1 MAKAKSIEGTTK
13 SDLVREYL
21 RSNPPATANQIVAD
35 LRPYGVSLALAKKVK
50 SKEGRKRREAGRKP
64 GRATSAPAA
73 RHQAGT
79 KTEAIRQ
86 AAEGMPKPVRPR
98 DVVAALAEQGIEV
111 ARRHVGQ
118 VLKSMGLRR
127 RRRGRTATAS
137 GTATVGRPA
146 TVAASATLSLEALLA
161 AKKLAD
167 QLGVDAAKQAVDAL
181 ARLS

>member
-1 MAKAKSIEGTTK
+1 MTK

-35 LRPYGVSLALAKKVK
+35 LKPYGVSLALAKKVK
-50 SKEGRKRREAGRKP
+50 SKEGRKRREAGRQP
-64 GRATSAPAA
+64 GRATSAPSAPV
-73 RHQAGT
+73 RPQAGT

-86 AAEGMPKPVRPR
+86 VADGMPKPVRPR

-127 RRRGRTATAS
+127 RRRGRKATAA
-137 GTATVGRPA
+137 GTATVGRSV
-146 TVAASATLSLEALLA
+146 TVTASPTLSLEALLA

-167 QLGVDAAKQAVDAL
+167 QLGGVEVAKQAVDTL